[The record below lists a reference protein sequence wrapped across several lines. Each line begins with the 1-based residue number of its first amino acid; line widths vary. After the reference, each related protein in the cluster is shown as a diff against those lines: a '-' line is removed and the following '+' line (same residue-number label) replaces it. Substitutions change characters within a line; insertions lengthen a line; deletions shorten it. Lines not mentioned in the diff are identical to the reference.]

1 MKNLKFKRYN
11 VGEVFEPTTAE
22 TNTIHLVPVST
33 EPLTVKAYDVDEY
46 RNVAQISF
54 DGWQENKDIILEE
67 FEKYKL
73 KYNDNA
79 NTLSGDIINRVDINT
94 GENVN
99 YRETTTWHDGSAMD
113 DSKVD
118 GKIYRKINDKYYFNT
133 NRVNNKLFYIDDF
146 NGVDDC
152 EIFEKAIDFLKLI
165 KGGTLK
171 INREV
176 NLKRNLHLTNVYNIT
191 IEGLRDSD
199 SEVGEN
205 ATIIN
210 LINNADSIIF
220 EKFNK
225 LKIKN
230 LKILD
235 LKGIKENVKTLE
247 LFNGYDYNISDV
259 SIVSRT
265 GINSRCISLGR
276 GQGETCTFL
285 GEIINI
291 STYQPNGG
299 VAIYS
304 GATNTSLTFKKC
316 YARGGSYTMDG
327 TVYSSMINCATDGSK
342 TNGYLFKGTGNSHLN
357 SFSLISCG
365 AEVAKFS
372 AIKVESGVVGLSVIG
387 GFHSGANKRIIDEIP
402 NYDISKIGSLLTTE
416 TTDINHP
423 IQSILIENPT
433 IILPNGLDIYGGLY
447 TGDVTIVSNFRF
459 LGGVGGDKDFLK
471 NHYTL
476 ISSKSEISDVTI
488 KNKLVKKF
496 DFCSI
501 DKHLISANTDLSGTV
516 SYLYSRINSAI
527 IEQGFI
533 NDIVVSIPEGYTLVT
548 EGLDTVVT
556 LTNGLNRVNKK
567 VTGQFAVVAQNS
579 SPMSGQLKIGVDI
592 DIYN

>member
-1 MKNLKFKRYN
+1 MGLS
-11 VGEVFEPTTAE
+11 TTYTKTE
-22 TNTIHLVPVST
+22 TDFLI
-33 EPLTVKAYDVDEY
+33 
-46 RNVAQISF
+46 Q
-54 DGWQENKDIILEE
+54 QLE
-67 FEKYKL
+67 KKTSD
-73 KYNDNA
+73 KYNDESNSIS
-79 NTLSGDIINRVDINT
+79 NDIIKFIDINT

-118 GKIYRKINDKYYFNT
+118 GKIYRKINNKYYFNT
-133 NRVNNKLFYIDDF
+133 NRINNKLFYIDDF

-171 INREV
+171 INREL

-247 LFNGYDYNISDV
+247 LFNGYDFNISDV
-259 SIVSRT
+259 SILSKT

-304 GATNTSLTFKKC
+304 SATNTSLTFKKC

-342 TNGYLFKGTGNSHLN
+342 TNGYLFKGTGNSYLN

-402 NYDISKIGSLLTTE
+402 NYDISKIGTLLTTE
-416 TTDINHP
+416 ITDINHP

-433 IILPNGLDIYGGLY
+433 IIFPNGLDIYGGLY

-471 NHYTL
+471 NNYIL
-476 ISSKSEISDVTI
+476 ITSEMEIPNIKVKSKIS
-488 KNKLVKKF
+488 KKF

-501 DKHLISANTDLSGTV
+501 DKHLISANTALLGEIT
-516 SYLYSRINSAI
+516 YLYPRLNRDV

-533 NDIVVSIPEGYTLVT
+533 NDIVVSIPQGYTLVT

-556 LTNGLNRVNKK
+556 LTNGLNKVNKK
-567 VTGQFAVVAQNS
+567 VTGQFAVVARNS
-579 SPMSGQLKIGVDI
+579 SSMSGELKLGLDI
-592 DIYN
+592 DVYN